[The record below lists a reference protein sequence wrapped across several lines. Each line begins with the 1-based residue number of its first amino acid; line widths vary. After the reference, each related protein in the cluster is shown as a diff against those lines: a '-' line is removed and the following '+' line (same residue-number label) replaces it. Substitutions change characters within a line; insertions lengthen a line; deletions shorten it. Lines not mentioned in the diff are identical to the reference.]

1 MQPRKVEKKVAKTEQ
16 SSTNKAKKQ
25 PTFTPK

>member
-16 SSTNKAKKQ
+16 PTNKGKK
-25 PTFTPK
+25 PIFPPKE